1 MYDATW
7 ELVKEEP
14 LADVL
19 PERSRLLFPDAV
31 VRSGTIPKLFPQ
43 LGHTSRRHHKKPT
56 EAHYTNSPELM
67 VVHAL
72 RRADHPI
79 PAAAP
84 PSAKRNA
91 ASELTDSIQL

>member
-7 ELVKEEP
+7 ELVKEVP

-56 EAHYTNSPELM
+56 EATVPTVQQLM
-67 VVHAL
+67 VIHAL

-84 PSAKRNA
+84 PSVKRNA
-91 ASELTDSIQL
+91 AGELTDNIQL